1 MTEANQPPR
10 RLRFGVFEAD
20 IRTGELTKLGKR
32 VRLQEQPF
40 QLLAFLLDKPGQL
53 VTREELRD
61 KLWPQT
67 IIDFD
72 HGLNKAI
79 SKIREALGDSA
90 ENPRFIETIARR
102 GYRFLADVSAV
113 DEEEAES
120 VNDEQSVTA
129 APRFTPVGIFPKQS
143 YRVFRWFSPVVLA
156 LLLGYITWSF
166 YPRKQVLPSIQ
177 SLAVL
182 PLKNLSDD
190 ASQEYLADGMTD
202 ELINYLGQIK
212 NLRVISRT
220 SAMTYKDERK
230 PLATIGRELN
240 VEAVV
245 EGSVFRSGD
254 RVRITAQLIQVPAD
268 TQIWAQSYE
277 GNMGETLALQSK
289 VAHSIAEK
297 IQGTLTPREEAT
309 PERSKVVDP
318 NAHELYLK
326 GRYFWNKRT
335 GDGLKKAIAYFRQA
349 IELNPASAEAYAGL
363 ADAYA
368 LSGDWEY
375 GIFSPQVAFS
385 EAKTAAAKALALDN
399 KLSEAHTSL
408 AFALDLYGW
417 DWKAAEA
424 EYKLAIE
431 LNPNYATAHQ
441 WYAWHLILMGQNREG
456 VSELRKAE
464 SLDPLSL
471 IVSADLADALCIAN
485 LLEEAIQQSKK
496 TLELDQHFAVAHYEL
511 GQALEQKQRLDE
523 AISEFQ
529 KAIEISG
536 HSAVLDSSLAHAYAI
551 SGHREEATRIA
562 NDLESQNDKN
572 PSAEANIA
580 LIYVGLGD
588 KDQAMMWLNKA
599 YYARFN
605 PSILVRPAFDP
616 VRSDPRF
623 KDLSRRIGLPN

>member
-1 MTEANQPPR
+1 MTEANHPPR

-20 IRTGELTKLGKR
+20 IKAGELTKLGKR

-40 QLLAFLLDKPGQL
+40 QLLAILLDKPGEV

-61 KLWPQT
+61 RLWPQT
-67 IIDFD
+67 TIDFD

-113 DEEEAES
+113 DDDDKAS
-120 VNDEQSVTA
+120 VNDEQSATTA
-129 APRFTPVGIFPKQS
+129 PCLTPVGIFPKQS
-143 YRVFRWFSPVVLA
+143 YPAFRWFSPFVLA

-166 YPRKQVLPSIQ
+166 YPRKQVSPSIQ

-190 ASQEYLADGMTD
+190 ASQEYFAEGMTD

-254 RVRITAQLIQVPAD
+254 RVRITAQLIQLPAD
-268 TQIWAQSYE
+268 TQIWAQNFE
-277 GNMGETLALQSK
+277 GNLAETLALQSK

-297 IQGTLTPREEAT
+297 IQGTLAPLEAAT
-309 PERSKVVDP
+309 PKQSKVVDP

-335 GDGLKKAIAYFRQA
+335 GDGLKKAIAYFKQA
-349 IELNPASAEAYAGL
+349 VELDPASAEAYAGL
-363 ADAYA
+363 ADGYA

-375 GIFSPQVAFS
+375 GILSPQVAFS

-441 WYAWHLILMGQNREG
+441 WYAWHLILMG
-456 VSELRKAE
+456 
-464 SLDPLSL
+464 
-471 IVSADLADALCIAN
+471 
-485 LLEEAIQQSKK
+485 KK
-496 TLELDQHFAVAHYEL
+496 RGGHF
-511 GQALEQKQRLDE
+511 
-523 AISEFQ
+523 
-529 KAIEISG
+529 
-536 HSAVLDSSLAHAYAI
+536 
-551 SGHREEATRIA
+551 
-562 NDLESQNDKN
+562 
-572 PSAEANIA
+572 
-580 LIYVGLGD
+580 
-588 KDQAMMWLNKA
+588 
-599 YYARFN
+599 
-605 PSILVRPAFDP
+605 
-616 VRSDPRF
+616 
-623 KDLSRRIGLPN
+623 